1 MRPSSSFR
9 QIGAL
14 LCRVILV
21 VVCLC
26 FSVPSAAHASGQ
38 GSQNT
43 PTQLRVGFFLAP
55 PHAYT
60 LPSGQSAGAAVDL
73 LVEHIAP
80 LMGIPIEVVGPYPF
94 ARLLHDFDARK
105 LDGILM
111 LSRTPERELLFT
123 FPKTPFHSMS
133 PSLAVLDASSITEF
147 TPETRL
153 EGKRVGTIL
162 GAWMPKILLTSGARL
177 DPTVGDSST
186 ALNLQKLIGGR
197 VEAVYAPDGA
207 TLKEMIRRI
216 PHAPAIRILPIPA
229 PRPAVYTVF
238 ARQVPADIVQRYE
251 QALQTVLSTI
261 SYKSLEQQH
270 LLAPVR

>member
-9 QIGAL
+9 QIAAL
-14 LCRVILV
+14 LCRVILLA
-21 VVCLC
+21 CLC
-26 FSVPSAAHASGQ
+26 FSAPFAAQAGGQASQ
-38 GSQNT
+38 DA
-43 PTQLRVGFFLAP
+43 PAQLRLGFFLAP

-60 LPSGQSAGAAVDL
+60 LPSGRSGGAAVDL
-73 LVEHIAP
+73 LVRHIAP
-80 LMGIPIEVVGPYPF
+80 RMGIPVEVVGPYPF

-111 LSRTPERELLFT
+111 LSRSPERELLFT
-123 FPKTPFHSMS
+123 FPETPFHSMS
-133 PSLAVLDASSITEF
+133 PSLAVADASPLTEF

-162 GAWMPKILLTSGARL
+162 GAWIPKILLTSGARL
-177 DPTVGDSST
+177 DPTIGDSST

-197 VEAVYAPDGA
+197 VEAVYSPDAA
-207 TLKEMIRRI
+207 TLKEVIRRM

-229 PRPAVYTVF
+229 PRLAVYTVF
-238 ARQVPADIVQRYE
+238 ARHIPADIVKRYDK
-251 QALQTVLSTI
+251 ALQKVLSTI